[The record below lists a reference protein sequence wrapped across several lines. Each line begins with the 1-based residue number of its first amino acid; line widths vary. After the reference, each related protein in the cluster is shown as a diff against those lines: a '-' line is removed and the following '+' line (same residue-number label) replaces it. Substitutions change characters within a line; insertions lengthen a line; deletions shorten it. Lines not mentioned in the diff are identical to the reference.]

1 MRGRPCDL
9 LSPLPLV
16 DTMPAVYRG
25 DPMTQLLCGAFDEQ
39 LAPVFATLDGLT
51 AYLDPGTTPEDML
64 DWLAGWIGLTFDGHV
79 DALRKRELIAAGA
92 AILPWR
98 GTVKSIRAAVNSVF
112 NQEVEIIESGGVTAS
127 AEPDA
132 TPEGDEEPMLLVRL
146 ITDAP
151 NGVDQRR
158 LDAIV
163 AAVKPAHLPH
173 RVEVITRGDH
183 TPTVNSA

>member
-1 MRGRPCDL
+1 MRCRPCDL
-9 LSPLPLV
+9 LSPQPLI

-25 DPMTQLLCGAFDEQ
+25 DPMTRLLCEAFDEQ
-39 LAPVFATLDGLT
+39 LAPVFATLDGLI

-64 DWLAGWIGLTFDGHV
+64 DWLAAWIGLTFDGHI
-79 DALRKRELIAAGA
+79 DTLRKRELIAVGA
-92 AILPWR
+92 SMLPWR

-112 NQEVEIIESGGVTAS
+112 SQEVEIIESGGVSTSTESGAP
-127 AEPDA
+127 PD
-132 TPEGDEEPMLLVRL
+132 GDELPMLVVRL

-151 NGVDQRR
+151 NGVDVRR

-173 RVEVITRGDH
+173 RVEIITRGDH
-183 TPTVNSA
+183 TPTPNSV

>member
-1 MRGRPCDL
+1 MRARPCDL

-25 DPMTQLLCGAFDEQ
+25 DPMTQLLCAAFDEQ
-39 LAPVFATLDGLT
+39 LAPVFATLDSLT

-64 DWLAGWIGLTFDGHV
+64 DWLAAWIGLTFDGHI
-79 DALRKRELIAAGA
+79 DTQRKRELIATGA

-127 AEPDA
+127 TEPDT
-132 TPEGDEEPMLLVRL
+132 TPESDVTPMLLVRL

-151 NGVDQRR
+151 DGVDQRR

-163 AAVKPAHLPH
+163 EAVKPAHLPH
-173 RVEVITRGDH
+173 RVEVVARGDH
-183 TPTVNSA
+183 APSASSA